1 MPAIMKFFIFFLSAF
16 LLSCGFSAAQTAPKQ
31 KAPPKP
37 SAKVEAVAKTLT
49 VPQKVHLLA
58 LLNQGDDISLMAI
71 PGIGEVRAA
80 AIKKARP
87 FGDVTE
93 VLGVTGIGEGTFA
106 GMVDYAKAGF
116 KKPEKKAAPKPA
128 P

>member
-1 MPAIMKFFIFFLSAF
+1 MKFFVCLLSV
-16 LLSCGFSAAQTAPKQ
+16 LVLSCGIGAAQGTTKS

-37 SAKVEAVAKTLT
+37 SAKVEAVAKTMT
-49 VPQKVHLLA
+49 ADQKAQLLN
-58 LLNQGDDISLMAI
+58 LLNQGDDAALMAI

-87 FGDVTE
+87 YSGVTD
-93 VLGVTGIGEGTFA
+93 VLGVSGIGEGTFA
-106 GMVDYAKAGF
+106 GMVEYARAGF
-116 KKPEKKAAPKPA
+116 KKPEKKAAAKPA